1 MKQMEQ
7 LTAKWNE
14 LRGKARPYLGKAR
27 SVWQQVK
34 KYWLMAWPWIWRL
47 RKVLFAIPVV
57 YLALYFARLNW
68 NVLPELVGLHLQT
81 NGEYAKYISREMAV
95 YAPLGVTGGCL
106 TMMFLSRKTVFPWM
120 ICMFTMLLPLLIL
133 ITNIFPA

>member
-14 LRGKARPYLGKAR
+14 LRGKARPYLVKAR

-68 NVLPELVGLHLQT
+68 NVLPELVGLNLQT
-81 NGEYAKYISREMAV
+81 NGEYAEYISREMAV

-106 TMMFLSRKTVFPWM
+106 TMMFLSRKTVYPWM
-120 ICMFTMLLPLLIL
+120 ICMFSMLLPLLIL

>member
-7 LTAKWNE
+7 LTAKWNK
-14 LRGKARPYLGKAR
+14 LRRKARPYLGKAR

-34 KYWLMAWPWIWRL
+34 KYWLLAWPWIWRL

-68 NVLPELVGLHLQT
+68 NVLPELVGLNLQV
-81 NGEYAKYISREMAV
+81 NG
-95 YAPLGVTGGCL
+95 
-106 TMMFLSRKTVFPWM
+106 
-120 ICMFTMLLPLLIL
+120 
-133 ITNIFPA
+133 